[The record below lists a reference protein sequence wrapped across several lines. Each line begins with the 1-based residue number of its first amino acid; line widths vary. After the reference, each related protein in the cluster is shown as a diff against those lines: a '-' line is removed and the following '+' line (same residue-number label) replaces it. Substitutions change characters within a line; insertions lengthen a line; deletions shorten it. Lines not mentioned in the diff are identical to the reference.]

1 MTTHKYLIAGTS
13 SGIGL
18 ELTRQLLADGHSVI
32 ALGRRTPPLNDPGL
46 SFYEHDFRSE
56 APLPTI
62 DGAIDGLVYCPGS
75 ITLKPLAML
84 KETDLM
90 EDFRLNALGAFQMVK
105 TYKANLM
112 AGQQPGVVFFSSV
125 AVQTG
130 MPFHTS
136 VSMSKGA
143 VEGLTRALAAELA
156 PTVRV
161 NCLAPSLTDTPLASN
176 LLNNDTKRT
185 ANAERHPL
193 KRVGEA
199 AEIARAAR
207 FLLQEAGWMTG
218 QVVGINGGMGS
229 VMK

>member
-1 MTTHKYLIAGTS
+1 MTTFRYLVAGAS

-18 ELTRQLLADGHSVI
+18 ELTRQLLAEGHHVI
-32 ALGRRTPPLNDPGL
+32 ALGRRTPPLNAPGL
-46 SFYEHDFRSE
+46 TFVEHDFRSE
-56 APLPTI
+56 SPLPAI
-62 DGAIDGLVYCPGS
+62 EGAVDGLAYCPGS

-84 KETDLM
+84 KDADLM
-90 EDFRLNALGAFQMVK
+90 DDFRLNALGAFQMVK
-105 TYKANLM
+105 AYKAQLVS
-112 AGQQPGVVFFSSV
+112 GQQPGVVFFSSV

-161 NCLAPSLTDTPLASN
+161 NCIAPSLTDTPLAGT
-176 LLNNDTKRT
+176 LLNNETKRT

-199 AEIARAAR
+199 AEIARMAR
-207 FLLQEAGWMTG
+207 FLLQEATWMTG
-218 QVVGINGGMGS
+218 QVIGLNGGMGS
-229 VMK
+229 VIK